1 MTEPR
6 SKRESR
12 SDTVYKALRDEL
24 MTGALAPEERL
35 GEERLAERY
44 GVSRTPVREALAR
57 LQADGL
63 VERHDAGLFPYR
75 PRLDTLGD
83 YYELRITLEVQG
95 IARVLDDPELGHDRA
110 VLGPEIDRWRAFRTT
125 PPDPDAGF
133 VDADEQFHTV
143 LLDSSGN
150 HALTDA
156 LKTVNARIRPVRMFD
171 YLTPDRML
179 ATIEEHIAIGEA
191 VLDRDLT
198 GARAQLLAHI
208 DQSRRVVADRA
219 GQVLQLTRLARA
231 TKT

>member
-1 MTEPR
+1 M
-6 SKRESR
+6 S
-12 SDTVYKALRDEL
+12 
-24 MTGALAPEERL
+24 GALAPDERL

-63 VERHDAGLFPYR
+63 VERHEAGLFPYR

-95 IARVLDDPELGHDRA
+95 IARILEDPELRHDRA
-110 VLGPEIDRWRAFRTT
+110 VLLPEIERWRAFRTA
-125 PPDPDAGF
+125 PPEPDAGF

-143 LLDSSGN
+143 LLAASGN
-150 HALTDA
+150 HALTEA
-156 LKTVNARIRPVRMFD
+156 LTTVNARIRPVRMFD

-191 VLDRDLT
+191 VLEGDLPE
-198 GARAQLLAHI
+198 ARAQLLAHI